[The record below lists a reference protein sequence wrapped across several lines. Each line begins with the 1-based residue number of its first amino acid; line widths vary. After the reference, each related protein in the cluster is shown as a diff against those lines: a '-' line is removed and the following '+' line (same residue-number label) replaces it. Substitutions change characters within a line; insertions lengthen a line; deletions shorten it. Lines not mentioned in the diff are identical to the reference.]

1 MGKGCGIDIGGSG
14 IKAAIVDLTTGQFT
28 SERVRLATP
37 TPSTPEAVAAVVAD
51 VIPQLPWNGPVGC
64 TFPAVVT
71 AGVARTAANVDASWI
86 GTNIEQVLGGV
97 LGVAVTALND
107 ADAAGVAEANFG
119 AGRDQTGLVVVIT
132 LGTGIGTALLYNG
145 QLVPNAELGHL
156 EVGGVDAETV
166 ASAGA
171 RERAGLGWKPWA
183 AHLQAYLKAL
193 EDYLWP
199 DLLIIGG
206 GASRKAAK
214 FLPELDLRTP
224 VVPAVLRNQAG
235 IVGSAMASDLAG
247 PRGGPGAPAGALSDP
262 PRAGVGESA

>member
-1 MGKGCGIDIGGSG
+1 MGCGIDIGGSG
-14 IKAAIVDLTTGQFT
+14 IKAATVDLTTGEFT
-28 SERVRLATP
+28 SDRLRLATP
-37 TPSTPEAVAAVVAD
+37 TPSTPAAVAAVAAD
-51 VIPQLPWNGPVGC
+51 VIAQLSWNGPVGC
-64 TFPAVVT
+64 TFPAVVS

-86 GTNIEQVLGGV
+86 GTNIEQVIGGA

-119 AGRDQTGLVVVIT
+119 AARDQSGLVIVIT
-132 LGTGIGTALLYNG
+132 LGTGIGTALLHNG

-156 EVGGVDAETV
+156 EVGGVDAETM

-171 RERAGLGWKPWA
+171 RERDGLGWKPWA

-199 DLLIIGG
+199 DLLVIGG
-206 GASRKAAK
+206 GASKKAAK

-235 IVGSAMASDLAG
+235 IVGSAMAADRAG
-247 PRGGPGAPAGALSDP
+247 PRAPADP